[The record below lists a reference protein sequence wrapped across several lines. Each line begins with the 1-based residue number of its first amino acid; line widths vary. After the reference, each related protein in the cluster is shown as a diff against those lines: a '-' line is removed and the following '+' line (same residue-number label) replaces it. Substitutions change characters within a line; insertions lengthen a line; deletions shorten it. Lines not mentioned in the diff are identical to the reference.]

1 MVTRLPIGMLIE
13 SGKNKLMQVLMKQR
27 MRLATEY
34 QAGNTAGTAD
44 SQQYWNTTVTCLEP
58 EPTLNKTF
66 HVTGTIKATKP
77 ITTDGGKTWTIES
90 VVIPP
95 KTPAAKKGYV
105 GTEASIHTDG

>member
-1 MVTRLPIGMLIE
+1 
-13 SGKNKLMQVLMKQR
+13 MQVLINQR

-77 ITTDGGKTWTIES
+77 ITTDGGKTWMIES

-105 GTEASIHTDG
+105 GTEPSVIMDK